1 RAVLA
6 ILLKQEPLCQRSN
19 GNHFGFFFLPA
30 PKRNAKPFGFGFRKP
45 IGPKSSK
52 FSEWS
57 KIIMFWG

>member
-1 RAVLA
+1 
-6 ILLKQEPLCQRSN
+6 

-57 KIIMFWG
+57 KIIMLWALMAAITVASTAVIAAASV